1 VLGGRNTPLPILF
14 RTLKTSGAD
23 LPRNLKLALAYDG
36 TDFAGWQVQPDRV
49 SVQGTLLSAFE
60 HLTGEKT
67 LPQGS
72 GRTDAGVHALAQV
85 ATVTT
90 NSPIPTDNLIRALN
104 DILPRSIR
112 ILAAEEMPPE
122 FHARRSAVAKTY
134 RYHIYRG
141 AICSPFQARY
151 VYHHPYPL
159 DESRMI
165 QAAAL
170 VEGEHDFTSF
180 AAVDPEKRK
189 EAPATD
195 KEKLETKTSL
205 QTNAGFATNQ
215 AELEANSARP
225 EPSKAELDLDNSRPE
240 TNKAGLELDNAGL
253 ETNKAGLK
261 TNKADLEPN
270 NVRTIFLSQWQRH
283 ADELIYTVRGN
294 GFLHHMVRN
303 LVGTFLMV
311 GKGSLSIADVKR
323 ILELRDR
330 SAAAATAPASGL
342 FLVSVEY

>member
-1 VLGGRNTPLPILF
+1 MLADGNRPTIFVF
-14 RTLKTSGAD
+14 RTLATSGAD
-23 LPRNLKLALAYDG
+23 LPRNLKLTLAYDG
-36 TDFAGWQVQPDRV
+36 HDFAGWQVQPDRL
-49 SVQGTLLSAFE
+49 SVQGTLVSAFE

-72 GRTDAGVHALAQV
+72 GRTDAGVHALAQI
-85 ATVTT
+85 ATVLTD
-90 NSPIPTDNLIRALN
+90 SPIPVDNLVRALN
-104 DILPRSIR
+104 DVLPRSIR
-112 ILAAEEMPPE
+112 VLAAEEMPPE
-122 FHARRSAVAKTY
+122 FHARRSAIAKTY
-134 RYHIYRG
+134 RYRIYRG

-159 DESRMI
+159 SESHMI

-189 EAPATD
+189 ESLELK
-195 KEKLETKTSL
+195 KEILETK
-205 QTNAGFATNQ
+205 AGLNT
-215 AELEANSARP
+215 
-225 EPSKAELDLDNSRPE
+225 D
-240 TNKAGLELDNAGL
+240 AGLEPNRAGAEPNEAAV
-253 ETNKAGLK
+253 ETNHRRI
-261 TNKADLEPN
+261 EIN
-270 NVRTIFLSQWQRH
+270 NVRTIFHSQWQRQG
-283 ADELIYTVRGN
+283 DELVYTVRGN

-311 GKGSLSIADVKR
+311 GKGSLTVADVRR

-342 FLVSVEY
+342 FLVNVEY

>member
-1 VLGGRNTPLPILF
+1 LE
-14 RTLKTSGAD
+14 TSGTD
-23 LPRNLKLALAYDG
+23 LSRNLKLTLAYDG
-36 TDFAGWQVQPDRV
+36 HDFAGWQVQPDRL
-49 SVQGTLLSAFE
+49 SVQGTLVSAFE

-72 GRTDAGVHALAQV
+72 GRTDAGVHALAQI
-85 ATVTT
+85 ATVIT
-90 NSPIPTDNLIRALN
+90 NSPIPVDNLVRALN

-112 ILAAEEMPPE
+112 VLAAEEMPPE

-159 DESRMI
+159 DESRMV

-170 VEGEHDFTSF
+170 VQGEHDFTSF
-180 AAVDPEKRK
+180 AAVDPERGKDRSK
-189 EAPATD
+189 E
-195 KEKLETKTSL
+195 
-205 QTNAGFATNQ
+205 
-215 AELEANSARP
+215 
-225 EPSKAELDLDNSRPE
+225 
-240 TNKAGLELDNAGL
+240 GLEV
-253 ETNKAGLK
+253 
-261 TNKADLEPN
+261 N
-270 NVRTIFLSQWQRH
+270 NVRTIFQSQWQRQ

-311 GKGSLSIADVKR
+311 GKGSLAVADVRR

>member
-1 VLGGRNTPLPILF
+1 VQAL
-14 RTLKTSGAD
+14 A
-23 LPRNLKLALAYDG
+23 RNLKLTLAYDG
-36 TDFAGWQVQPDRV
+36 HDFAGWQVQPDRL
-49 SVQGTLLSAFE
+49 SVQGTLVSAFE

-72 GRTDAGVHALAQV
+72 GRTDAGVHALDQV
-85 ATVTT
+85 ATVMTE
-90 NSPIPTDNLIRALN
+90 SPIPVDNLVRALN

-112 ILAAEEMPPE
+112 VLAVEEMPPD

-134 RYHIYRG
+134 RYRIYRG
-141 AICSPFQARY
+141 AICSPFLARY

-159 DESRMI
+159 DESRMAE
-165 QAAAL
+165 AAAL

-180 AAVDPEKRK
+180 AAVDPERGKDRSK
-189 EAPATD
+189 ES
-195 KEKLETKTSL
+195 LEI
-205 QTNAGFATNQ
+205 
-215 AELEANSARP
+215 
-225 EPSKAELDLDNSRPE
+225 
-240 TNKAGLELDNAGL
+240 
-253 ETNKAGLK
+253 
-261 TNKADLEPN
+261 N
-270 NVRTIFLSQWQRH
+270 NVRTIFQSQWQRH
-283 ADELIYTVRGN
+283 ADELVYTVRGN

-311 GKGSLSIADVKR
+311 GKGSLTVADVRR

>member
-1 VLGGRNTPLPILF
+1 M
-14 RTLKTSGAD
+14 
-23 LPRNLKLALAYDG
+23 RNLKLTLAYDG
-36 TDFAGWQVQPDRV
+36 HDFAGWQVQPDRL
-49 SVQGTLLSAFE
+49 SVQGTLVSAFE

-67 LPQGS
+67 SPQGS

-90 NSPIPTDNLIRALN
+90 NSPIPVDNLIRALN

-112 ILAAEEMPPE
+112 VLAAEEMPPD

-159 DESRMI
+159 SESRMI

-189 EAPATD
+189 ETLAADKRPATNATRTRCRI
-195 KEKLETKTSL
+195 ETTS
-205 QTNAGFATNQ
+205 
-215 AELEANSARP
+215 
-225 EPSKAELDLDNSRPE
+225 
-240 TNKAGLELDNAGL
+240 
-253 ETNKAGLK
+253 
-261 TNKADLEPN
+261 
-270 NVRTIFLSQWQRH
+270 
-283 ADELIYTVRGN
+283 
-294 GFLHHMVRN
+294 
-303 LVGTFLMV
+303 
-311 GKGSLSIADVKR
+311 ADV
-323 ILELRDR
+323 
-330 SAAAATAPASGL
+330 TGAS
-342 FLVSVEY
+342 

>member
-1 VLGGRNTPLPILF
+1 M
-14 RTLKTSGAD
+14 
-23 LPRNLKLALAYDG
+23 RNLKLTLAYDG
-36 TDFAGWQVQPDRV
+36 HDFAGWQVQPDRL
-49 SVQGTLLSAFE
+49 SVQGTLVSAFE

-72 GRTDAGVHALAQV
+72 GRTDSGVHALAQI

-90 NSPIPTDNLIRALN
+90 NSPIPVDNLIRALN

-112 ILAAEEMPPE
+112 VLAAEEMPPE
-122 FHARRSAVAKTY
+122 FHARRSAIAKTY

-159 DESRMI
+159 DEARMI

-189 EAPATD
+189 EPLADDQVAAD
-195 KEKLETKTSL
+195 
-205 QTNAGFATNQ
+205 Q
-215 AELEANSARP
+215 EARAAKAR
-225 EPSKAELDLDNSRPE
+225 
-240 TNKAGLELDNAGL
+240 
-253 ETNKAGLK
+253 
-261 TNKADLEPN
+261 LEPN

-311 GKGSLSIADVKR
+311 GKGSLTVADVKR

-342 FLVSVEY
+342 FLVNVEY

>member
-1 VLGGRNTPLPILF
+1 L
-14 RTLKTSGAD
+14 A
-23 LPRNLKLALAYDG
+23 RNLKLTLAYDG
-36 TDFAGWQVQPDRV
+36 HDFAGWQVQPDRL
-49 SVQGTLLSAFE
+49 SVQGTLVSAFE

-72 GRTDAGVHALAQV
+72 GRTDAGVHALAQI
-85 ATVTT
+85 ATVVT
-90 NSPIPTDNLIRALN
+90 NSPIPIDNLVRALN
-104 DILPRSIR
+104 DVLPRSIR
-112 ILAAEEMPPE
+112 VLAAEEMPPE

-159 DESRMI
+159 SESRMAE
-165 QAAAL
+165 AATL
-170 VEGEHDFTSF
+170 VEGENDFTSF

-189 EAPATD
+189 EALAAD
-195 KEKLETKTSL
+195 QETL
-205 QTNAGFATNQ
+205 AANAG
-215 AELEANSARP
+215 
-225 EPSKAELDLDNSRPE
+225 
-240 TNKAGLELDNAGL
+240 
-253 ETNKAGLK
+253 
-261 TNKADLEPN
+261 LEPN
-270 NVRTIFLSQWQRH
+270 NVRTIFQSQWQRQ

-311 GKGSLSIADVKR
+311 GKGSLTVADVRR